1 MISFEGN
8 SQLNKKINQLSIEKL
23 EKVLPKNE
31 IEILL
36 KKVKT
41 RAEIEMTEIGSFRP
55 IKENIQNHKPVIEIG
70 NVSLNIRPTSNLNS
84 SKERILEASV
94 STKSGQY
101 VIEKQ
106 LAEGNR
112 DEILKYLNDKNFDE
126 NFKRFLMEC
135 SDNFEQKELE

>member
-135 SDNFEQKELE
+135 SDNFEQKGLE

>member
-1 MISFEGN
+1 MINFEGN
-8 SQLNKKINQLSIEKL
+8 SQLNRKINQLSIEKL

-36 KKVKT
+36 KKMKA

-55 IKENIQNHKPVIEIG
+55 IQESIQNHKPVIEIG
-70 NVSLNIRPTSNLNS
+70 RVSLHIKPTSNLNS

-112 DEILKYLNDKNFDE
+112 DEILGYLNNKDFDE

-135 SDNFEQKELE
+135 SDNFEQKGLE

>member
-1 MISFEGN
+1 MINFEGSN
-8 SQLNKKINQLSIEKL
+8 KLNNKINQLSIEKL

-36 KKVKT
+36 KKLKA

-55 IKENIQNHKPVIEIG
+55 IQENIKNHKPVIEIG
-70 NVSLNIRPTSNLNS
+70 NISLNIRPTSNLNS
-84 SKERILEASV
+84 SKERVLETSV

-101 VIEKQ
+101 IIEKQ

-112 DEILKYLNDKNFDE
+112 DEILKYLNDKHFDE

-135 SDNFEQKELE
+135 SDNFEQKGLE

>member
-1 MISFEGN
+1 MINFEGN
-8 SQLNKKINQLSIEKL
+8 SQLNRKINQLSIEKI

-36 KKVKT
+36 KKVKS
-41 RAEIEMTEIGSFRP
+41 RAEVEMTEIGSFRP
-55 IKENIQNHKPVIEIG
+55 IQESIQNRKPVIEIG
-70 NVSLNIRPTSNLNS
+70 RISLHIKPTSNLNS

-112 DEILKYLNDKNFDE
+112 DEILGYLNNKDFDE

-135 SDNFEQKELE
+135 SDNFEQKGLE